1 MQRQRSFQAETVG
14 RLYLVPTPIG
24 NLDDMTFR
32 AVKTLKAVDLIA
44 AEDTRNTQKLLNH
57 FDITT
62 KQISFHEHNTQER
75 IPQLLA
81 KLQAGQQ
88 IAQVS
93 DAGMPSISDPGHELV
108 VACAQAQIPVVPL
121 PGANAGLTALI
132 ASGLAP
138 QPFYFYGFLDRKPK
152 DQKAEIG
159 ELAQRPETLI
169 FYEAPHRLKKTLA
182 NLAAGLGAER
192 PAVLC
197 RELTKRYEEF
207 LRGSLSELAD
217 WAATDTVRGEFVVL
231 VGGNPHPTTEEDTV
245 DLSEPI
251 PVQVDRLIAA
261 GEKPNAAIKEVANLR
276 HLKKQDVYRVYH
288 HLDQEQEDPTDER

>member
-1 MQRQRSFQAETVG
+1 MEQQRSFQTETG
-14 RLYLVPTPIG
+14 GHLYLVPTPIG

-32 AVKTLKAVDLIA
+32 AVKTLTAVDLIA

-57 FDITT
+57 FEITT

-75 IPQLLA
+75 IPQLIA
-81 KLQAGQQ
+81 KLKQGMQ

-108 VACAQAQIPVVPL
+108 NACIDAHIPVVPL

-152 DQKAEIG
+152 DQKAEIAG
-159 ELAQRPETLI
+159 LAQRPETLI
-169 FYEAPHRLKKTLA
+169 FYEAPHRLKKTLQ
-182 NLAAGLGAER
+182 NLSAGFGDER

-207 LRGSLSELAD
+207 LRGSLAELAN

-231 VGGNPHPTTEEDTV
+231 VGGNPAPTTAATTAV

-251 PVQVDRLIAA
+251 DVQVDRLIAA
-261 GEKPNAAIKEVANLR
+261 GEKPNDAIKEVAKLR
-276 HLKKQDVYRVYH
+276 GAKKQEIYRQYH
-288 HLDQEQEDPTDER
+288 HLDEE

>member
-1 MQRQRSFQAETVG
+1 MEQQRSFQTETG
-14 RLYLVPTPIG
+14 GHLYLVPTPIG

-32 AVKTLKAVDLIA
+32 AVKTLTAVDLIA

-57 FDITT
+57 FEITT

-75 IPQLLA
+75 IPQLIA
-81 KLQAGQQ
+81 KLKQGMQ

-108 VACAQAQIPVVPL
+108 NACIDAHIPMVPL

-152 DQKAEIG
+152 DQKAEIAG
-159 ELAQRPETLI
+159 LAQRPETLI
-169 FYEAPHRLKKTLA
+169 FYEAPHRLKKTLQ
-182 NLAAGLGAER
+182 NLAAGFGDER

-207 LRGSLSELAD
+207 LRGSLAELAN

-231 VGGNPHPTTEEDTV
+231 VGGNPAPTTAATTAV

-251 PVQVDRLIAA
+251 DVQVDRLIAA
-261 GEKPNAAIKEVANLR
+261 GEKPNDAIKEVAKLR
-276 HLKKQDVYRVYH
+276 GAKKQEIYRQYH
-288 HLDQEQEDPTDER
+288 HLDEE

>member
-1 MQRQRSFQAETVG
+1 MERRRSFQAEAIG
-14 RLYLVPTPIG
+14 HLYLVPTPIG

-32 AVKTLKAVDLIA
+32 AVKTLKDADLIA

-57 FDITT
+57 FEIET

-75 IPQLLA
+75 IPQLVA
-81 KLQAGQQ
+81 KLQAGMQ

-108 VACAQAQIPVVPL
+108 NACIDAHIPVVPL

-152 DQKAEIG
+152 DQRSEIDS
-159 ELAQRPETLI
+159 LAQRPETLI
-169 FYEAPHRLKKTLA
+169 FYEAPHRLKKTLQ
-182 NLAAGLGAER
+182 NLADGFGDDR

-207 LRGSLSELAD
+207 LRGSLAELAE

-231 VGGNPHPTTEEDTV
+231 VGGNPAPTTTATTAV

-251 PVQVDRLIAA
+251 EVQVDRLIAA
-261 GEKPNAAIKEVANLR
+261 GDKPNAAIKEVANLR
-276 HLKKQDVYRVYH
+276 GLKKQEVYRTYH
-288 HLDQEQEDPTDER
+288 HLDEE

>member
-1 MQRQRSFQAETVG
+1 MERTRSFKTEAQG
-14 RLYLVPTPIG
+14 HLYLVPTPIG

-32 AVKTLKAVDLIA
+32 AVKTLQAVDLIA

-62 KQISFHEHNTQER
+62 KQISFHEHNTRER
-75 IPQLLA
+75 IPQLVA
-81 KLQAGQQ
+81 KLQQGLD

-108 VACAQAQIPVVPL
+108 NACIAAHIPVAPL

-152 DQKAEIG
+152 DQRAEIEG
-159 ELAQRPETLI
+159 LAQRPETLI
-169 FYEAPHRLKKTLA
+169 FYEAPHRLKKTLQ
-182 NLAAGLGAER
+182 NLATGFGDDR

-207 LRGSLSELAD
+207 LRGTLAELAD

-231 VGGNPHPTTEEDTV
+231 VGGNPAPTTTATTAV
-245 DLSEPI
+245 DLSEPVE
-251 PVQVDRLIAA
+251 VQVDRLIAA

-276 HLKKQDVYRVYH
+276 GVKKQVIYNTYH
-288 HLDQEQEDPTDER
+288 HLDKE